1 MKIAEPKFNIS
12 DKKMKS
18 LMHALNACRDL
29 RYVQEPF
36 GYGFDD
42 LIDVTDSYIEKVNFL
57 KDIIA
62 LADVARSKSFTSDT
76 FDRELLSDIFTEIF
90 IKAKGLHSG
99 CCKQEVKDVTD
110 EVNDDI
116 RKFEDPEYLASF
128 EKNFTS
134 NFLKANEIL
143 NDKEKFKPE
152 HREFLG
158 ARSIKSKRNN
168 EIRLIE
174 ADVNEFVLRLGDID
188 YYVRLLGREFILNG
202 IVSDSITFSEKV
214 VKITDEK

>member
-42 LIDVTDSYIEKVNFL
+42 LIDVTDSYIEKVNLL

-76 FDRELLSDIFTEIF
+76 FDKELLSDIFTEIF

-99 CCKQEVKDVTD
+99 CCKQEVKD
-110 EVNDDI
+110 EVN
-116 RKFEDPEYLASF
+116 ESV
-128 EKNFTS
+128 S
-134 NFLKANEIL
+134 
-143 NDKEKFKPE
+143 
-152 HREFLG
+152 EFLS
-158 ARSIKSKRNN
+158 ARSIKSIRAN

-214 VKITDEK
+214 VKNTDEK